1 MVSPRFRHSF
11 NRRRF
16 EGVFLASGALFALAL
31 FVAVAVSIALR
42 IPWGALVAL
51 GLAFLIIASGLA
63 VSLEKRKGA
72 RGFVPAHQS
81 P

>member
-1 MVSPRFRHSF
+1 MVSLRFRHSF
-11 NRRRF
+11 NRWRF

-31 FVAVAVSIALR
+31 FIAVAVSLASPA
-42 IPWGALVAL
+42 PWGALVAL

-63 VSLEKRKGA
+63 VSLEKREGA
-72 RGFVPAHQS
+72 RGFVSVHQS

>member
-1 MVSPRFRHSF
+1 MVFLRFLYSF
-11 NRRRF
+11 NRWRF
-16 EGVFLASGALFALAL
+16 EGMFVAPGALFALAL
-31 FVAVAVSIALR
+31 FVAVVVSVALLAPR
-42 IPWGALVAL
+42 GALVAL

-63 VSLEKRKGA
+63 VSLEKWERA